1 MTINNLA
8 IHHNNRLTGQNSIA
22 AMCLDSLAKGGINE
36 DGHYRISSKRTLEW
50 FDLEGK
56 PLNDAE
62 FLELVGIGFRAA
74 ERLYYRYKKDCKK
87 IIKNHGKSNKRVR
100 TGIKYY
106 DRKGQQAKQADL
118 MKRESIS
125 HQKLV
130 EFFKDNDYQTAYK
143 LLDEYKAAKRAN
155 K

>member
-1 MTINNLA
+1 MSLNNLA
-8 IHHNNRLTGQNSIA
+8 IHHANRLTGHNSIA
-22 AMCLDSLAKGGINE
+22 AMCLDNLAKGGIDE
-36 DGHYRISSKRTLEW
+36 EGHFRKSSKRTLNW
-50 FDLEGK
+50 VDLKGNE
-56 PLNDAE
+56 LNDAE
-62 FLELVGIGFRAA
+62 FLQLVGLTFSAA
-74 ERLYYRYKKDCKK
+74 ERLYYRYKKNCEK
-87 IIKNHGKSNKRVR
+87 IIKCHGRANKRIR

-106 DRKGQQAKQADL
+106 DRKGNQAKQADL

-130 EFFKDNDYQTAYK
+130 EFFKGNDCQTAYK